1 MAIKDWPASQRP
13 REKLLNQGAAALT
26 DAELLAIF
34 LRTGVAGSSAVALA
48 QQLLDHFGSLAA
60 LMEADLDTFC
70 QARGLG
76 QAKYVQLQATLEMA
90 RRTLRN
96 QLQSGPTFHSPGTV
110 GTYCQHL
117 LCGLDH
123 EAFAVLYLDAQH
135 RLIED
140 EILFRG
146 TLTETAVHPR
156 EVVRQ
161 ALTHNAAAVIVT
173 HNHPSGSLTPSEADR
188 HLTRQLADALA
199 LLEMQLLD
207 HLIVTSQDWLS
218 LRHTAPELFQG

>member
-1 MAIKDWPASQRP
+1 MAIKDWPESERP
-13 REKLLNQGAAALT
+13 REKLLQYGAEALT

-34 LRTGVAGSSAVALA
+34 LRTGVAGTSAVELA

-70 QARGLG
+70 QAKGLG

-96 QLQSGPTFHSPGTV
+96 RLQLGQRFDSAETAGA
-110 GTYCQHL
+110 YCQHL
-117 LCGLDH
+117 LGGRDH
-123 EAFAVLYLDAQH
+123 EAFAALYLDAQH

-156 EVVRQ
+156 EVARN
-161 ALTHNAAAVIVT
+161 ALRHNAAAVIVA
-173 HNHPSGSLTPSEADR
+173 HNHPSGTLSPSEADR
-188 HLTRQLADALA
+188 QLTQRLSKALE
-199 LLEMQLLD
+199 LLDIRLLD
-207 HLIVTSQDWLS
+207 HLIVTDRDWLS
-218 LRHTAPELFQG
+218 LQRNDPFIFQ

>member
-13 REKLLNQGAAALT
+13 REKLLHHGAETLT

-34 LRTGVAGSSAVALA
+34 LRTGVAGMDAVRLA
-48 QQLLDHFGSLAA
+48 QSLLDHFGSLAA

-70 QARGLG
+70 QAKGLG
-76 QAKYVQLQATLEMA
+76 RAKYVQLQATLEMA

-96 QLQSGPTFHSPGTV
+96 RLQTGRTFDSAETAGA
-110 GTYCQHL
+110 YCLHL
-117 LCGLDH
+117 LGSRDH

-146 TLTETAVHPR
+146 TLTETTVHPR
-156 EVVRQ
+156 EVARQ
-161 ALTHNAAAVIVT
+161 ALRHNAAAIIVA
-173 HNHPSGSLTPSEADR
+173 HNHPSGSPEPSPAD
-188 HLTRQLADALA
+188 HALTRRLAQALT
-199 LLEMQLLD
+199 LLEIHLLD
-207 HLIVTSQDWLS
+207 HFIVTAAAWSS
-218 LRHTAPELFQG
+218 LRRQAPHLFQ

>member
-1 MAIKDWPASQRP
+1 MAIKDWPASERP
-13 REKLLNQGAAALT
+13 REKLLQYGAEALT

-34 LRTGVAGSSAVALA
+34 LRTGVTGTSAVELA

-70 QARGLG
+70 QAKGLG

-96 QLQSGPTFHSPGTV
+96 RLQLGQRFDSAETA

-117 LCGLDH
+117 LGGRDH
-123 EAFAVLYLDAQH
+123 EAFAVLYLDTQH

-156 EVVRQ
+156 EVARN
-161 ALTHNAAAVIVT
+161 ALGHNAAAVIVA
-173 HNHPSGSLTPSEADR
+173 HNHPSGELTASDADR
-188 HLTRQLADALA
+188 QLTERLSRALD
-199 LLEMQLLD
+199 LLDIRLLD
-207 HLIVTSQDWLS
+207 HIIVTAEAWLS
-218 LRHTAPELFQG
+218 LQRSNPFLFQ

>member
-1 MAIKDWPASQRP
+1 MAIKDWPASERP
-13 REKLLNQGAAALT
+13 REKLLRYGAEALT

-34 LRTGVAGSSAVALA
+34 LRTGVTGISAVELA

-60 LMEADLDTFC
+60 LMQADLDTFC
-70 QARGLG
+70 EAKGLG

-96 QLQSGPTFHSPGTV
+96 RLQTGQAFDSAETAGA
-110 GTYCQHL
+110 YCQHL
-117 LCGLDH
+117 LGGRDH
-123 EAFAVLYLDAQH
+123 EAFAALYLDAQH

-156 EVVRQ
+156 EVARN
-161 ALTHNAAAVIVT
+161 ALRHNAAAVIVA
-173 HNHPSGSLTPSEADR
+173 HNHPSGMIAPSEADR
-188 HLTRQLADALA
+188 QLTQRLSKALE
-199 LLEMQLLD
+199 LLGIRLLD
-207 HLIVTSQDWLS
+207 HLIVTDRDWFS
-218 LRHTAPELFQG
+218 LQRNDPFLFQ